1 TAGSGSS
8 TITTLSGTSDA
19 AGQATFSVED
29 TVAESVT
36 YSAHDTT
43 DTVDLTPTATVQFVP
58 GPVSA
63 SISTVSAAPTFV
75 VADNSTTST
84 VTVTLKD
91 ANGNAVPGK
100 AVSLAAGSGSST
112 ITAIS
117 STTDAAGRATF
128 AVKDASVESVT
139 YSAADTTD
147 SNLAITQTAAVTFT
161 VGAVSAGASTVTPS
175 SSSLVAD
182 NSSTSTITVTL
193 FDAYGHPVPGK
204 SVTLTD
210 GAGSSTIT
218 TVSGTTDASG
228 HATFTVKDANVE
240 DVTYTAHDT
249 TDSVDPTQTPTA
261 GFTVGPGPAAA
272 STGGRG

>member
-1 TAGSGSS
+1 SVDVTDTAGVSFTVGSVSASASTLAASPASLTADGSATSTLTVTLKDAYGHPVPGKAVSLTQGSGSS
-8 TITTLSGTSDA
+8 TITTVAGTTDA
-19 AGQATFSVED
+19 AGHATYSVKD

-43 DTVDLTPTATVQFVP
+43 DSVDVTPTTTVQFVP

-63 SISTVSAAPTFV
+63 SISTVSASPGSV

-128 AVKDASVESVT
+128 A
-139 YSAADTTD
+139 
-147 SNLAITQTAAVTFT
+147 
-161 VGAVSAGASTVTPS
+161 
-175 SSSLVAD
+175 
-182 NSSTSTITVTL
+182 
-193 FDAYGHPVPGK
+193 
-204 SVTLTD
+204 
-210 GAGSSTIT
+210 
-218 TVSGTTDASG
+218 
-228 HATFTVKDANVE
+228 
-240 DVTYTAHDT
+240 
-249 TDSVDPTQTPTA
+249 
-261 GFTVGPGPAAA
+261 
-272 STGGRG
+272 